1 MKCKR
6 WHFLVCCSPYIQSHS
21 ESGFTE
27 VCKKFIQLFY
37 KRLHK

>member
-1 MKCKR
+1 MCS
-6 WHFLVCCSPYIQSHS
+6 SPYIQSHS

-27 VCKKFIQLFY
+27 ARKKFIQLFY